1 MTGTRRRWQTQLR
14 LLLLGAAAV
23 ISGCDR
29 QPPGNAAAPAAVA
42 SAPVA
47 AAPVDSAPTASAAA
61 ALPAKPLDGV
71 WRVIGVAVA
80 ADAPSVFG
88 PDDAAMMGSEI
99 TVSPASLAWTRKAS
113 TDFTA
118 DDICNGPRAEP
129 VAATTP
135 APDFAAALARFAAD
149 AAPGA
154 VLHWVC
160 TTGGSWGPDADD
172 GVRLQRL
179 GDNRLVMGW
188 YDGVV
193 LLLERGDGT
202 R

>member
-1 MTGTRRRWQTQLR
+1 V
-14 LLLLGAAAV
+14 AA
-23 ISGCDR
+23 
-29 QPPGNAAAPAAVA
+29 AAAP
-42 SAPVA
+42 
-47 AAPVDSAPTASAAA
+47 AA

-88 PDDAAMMGSEI
+88 PDDAAIMGSEI

-113 TDFTA
+113 ADFTA
-118 DDICNGPRAEP
+118 DDVCNGPRAEP

-135 APDFAAALARFAAD
+135 APEFAAALTRFGVDKTPGD
-149 AAPGA
+149 A
-154 VLHWVC
+154 LHWVC
-160 TTGGSWGPDADD
+160 TAGGSWGPDADA
-172 GVRLQRL
+172 GVRLLRL
-179 GDNRLVMGW
+179 GDSRLVMGW